1 MTAVKLDNE
10 PRIKDVLSAD
20 IRANEAAGQ
29 DKRPFLMAIARLR
42 AMSDLEV
49 TSEILASGPIDVS
62 DLEGL
67 TGVFRRG
74 MQEVDQFLG
83 GKT

>member
-1 MTAVKLDNE
+1 MAAVKLDDE
-10 PRIKDVLSAD
+10 PRIKDILSTD

-49 TSEILASGPIDVS
+49 TSEILASGPVNVS
-62 DLEGL
+62 ELNDLK
-67 TGVFRRG
+67 GVFKRG
-74 MQEVDQFLG
+74 MQEVEQFLAE
-83 GKT
+83 KT

>member
-1 MTAVKLDNE
+1 
-10 PRIKDVLSAD
+10 
-20 IRANEAAGQ
+20 
-29 DKRPFLMAIARLR
+29 MAIARLR

-49 TSEILASGPIDVS
+49 TSEILGSGPVDVH

-74 MQEVDQFLG
+74 MDEVERFLER
-83 GKT
+83 KT